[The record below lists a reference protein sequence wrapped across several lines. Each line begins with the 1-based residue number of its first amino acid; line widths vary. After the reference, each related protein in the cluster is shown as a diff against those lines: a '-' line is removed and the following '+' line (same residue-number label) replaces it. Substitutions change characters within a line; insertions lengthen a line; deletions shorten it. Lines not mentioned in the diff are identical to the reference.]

1 MACRRKG
8 SGRAAEEEHTKSI
21 EPFFSWL
28 FTLLFS
34 MRQGGFSPAG
44 ILFFLMF
51 NITQNGISG
60 NKKRVSLSIAC
71 GGVLRVWLQ
80 ILRRREQIFCSRFT
94 KEELSLNLNIAP
106 KQKWSSGAAEL
117 SNMGSYSSFSKEGP
131 TYLMK
136 KTLVTV
142 AACLV
147 LSLLPL
153 AGCVSEAHPPTRNCG
168 RLPWPMR
175 YLART
180 TR

>member
-1 MACRRKG
+1 MQ
-8 SGRAAEEEHTKSI
+8 KSR
-21 EPFFSWL
+21 EVRGKL
-28 FTLLFS
+28 KC
-34 MRQGGFSPAG
+34 GEDAV
-44 ILFFLMF
+44 
-51 NITQNGISG
+51 NG
-60 NKKRVSLSIAC
+60 C
-71 GGVLRVWLQ
+71 GQQMWLRVCTQRRQ
-80 ILRRREQIFCSRFT
+80 ILHKRKQIFCSRFT

-117 SNMGSYSSFSKEGP
+117 SNMGSYSNFSKEGP